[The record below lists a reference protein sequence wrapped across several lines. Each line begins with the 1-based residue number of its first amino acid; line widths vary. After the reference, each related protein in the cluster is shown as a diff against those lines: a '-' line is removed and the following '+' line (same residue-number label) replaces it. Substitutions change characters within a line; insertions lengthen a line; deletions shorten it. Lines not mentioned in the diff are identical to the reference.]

1 MITANQWPAIA
12 VLIPTFNRAKIVVE
26 CVAALQTNLSYRGLI
41 NYYVGV
47 DGNDDTP
54 AQLNSSFGPSVTI
67 LPGPHRGLGGNLN
80 QLIAKTTEPLMIQ
93 MDDDHILK
101 AVLELCPHVND
112 LMGDDDA
119 GWIRLMGIED
129 HSYTAD
135 LRGRNWYVSWAS
147 EELYIPSNRPHLK
160 HRRWL
165 DFFPAYVEGVSL
177 HQTEVEYCQRCK
189 DKAKQLHYKVP
200 QVLVPLNSL
209 SETGWDHVGES
220 WQAKGY

>member
-1 MITANQWPAIA
+1 MTTAHEWPSIA
-12 VLIPTFNRAKIVVE
+12 VLIPTFDRAKIVVE
-26 CVAALQTNLSYRGLI
+26 CVAALQTNLSYRGSI

-47 DGNDDTP
+47 DGEDDTT
-54 AQLNSSFGPSVTI
+54 AQLNSSFGPSVTV
-67 LPGPHRGLGGNLN
+67 LSGPRAGLGGNLN
-80 QLIAKTTEPLMIQ
+80 QLIANATEPLMMQ
-93 MDDDHILK
+93 MDDDHILR
-101 AVLELCPHVND
+101 APLELCPHVNE
-112 LMGDDDA
+112 LMENDDA

-129 HSYTAD
+129 HSYTAN
-135 LRGRNWYVSWAS
+135 LRGRYWYLSWTS

-165 DFFPAYVEGVSL
+165 DFFPPYVEGVSL
-177 HQTEVEYCQRCK
+177 YQTEVKYCAQCK